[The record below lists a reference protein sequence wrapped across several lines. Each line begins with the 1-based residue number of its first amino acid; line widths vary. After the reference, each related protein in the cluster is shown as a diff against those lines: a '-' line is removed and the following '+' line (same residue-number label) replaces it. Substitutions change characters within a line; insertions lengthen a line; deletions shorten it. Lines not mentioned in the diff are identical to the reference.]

1 MHHLYTRDFGPRFC
15 DAFAGVLFIETPLV
29 IALPLFTLLFAIFC
43 AILFVFIH
51 AIRDEA
57 RSAAARKRTSAGKA
71 VQTE

>member
-1 MHHLYTRDFGPRFC
+1 MHHLSPETLAL
-15 DAFAGVLFIETPLV
+15 AFAGVLFIETPLV
-29 IALPLFTLLFAIFC
+29 ITIPLFTLLF

-57 RSAAARKRTSAGKA
+57 RSAAARKRTAAGKA

>member
-1 MHHLYTRDFGPRFC
+1 MLVCICTLETLAL
-15 DAFAGVLFIETPLV
+15 AFAGGLFIETPLV
-29 IALPLFTLLFAIFC
+29 ITLPLFTLLFAIFF

-57 RSAAARKRTSAGKA
+57 RSAAARKRTAAGKA

>member
-1 MHHLYTRDFGPRFC
+1 LAP
-15 DAFAGVLFIETPLV
+15 AFAGASFVETPLV
-29 IALPLFTLLFAIFC
+29 ITIPLFTLLFAVLF

-57 RSAAARKRTSAGKA
+57 RSAAARKRTATGRA

>member
-1 MHHLYTRDFGPRFC
+1 LAL
-15 DAFAGVLFIETPLV
+15 AFAGVLFIEMPLV
-29 IALPLFTLLFAIFC
+29 ITIALFTLLF

-57 RSAAARKRTSAGKA
+57 RSAAARKRTAAGKA

>member
-1 MHHLYTRDFGPRFC
+1 MIT
-15 DAFAGVLFIETPLV
+15 
-29 IALPLFTLLFAIFC
+29 LPLFTVLFAIFF

-57 RSAAARKRTSAGKA
+57 RSAAARKRTATGKA

>member
-1 MHHLYTRDFGPRFC
+1 MIT
-15 DAFAGVLFIETPLV
+15 
-29 IALPLFTLLFAIFC
+29 LPLFTLLFATFF

-57 RSAAARKRTSAGKA
+57 RSAAARKRTAAGKA